1 MTEVVFAIPGRV
13 DKPTGGFV
21 YDRRVMALMPS
32 LGVSAHYLNLPGLY
46 PNPSKNDLDKAR
58 ELLNATP
65 PAAKLVIEGLALG
78 VMPGKILAPLGHR
91 IIALVHQ
98 PLAEISGLNDTQRDE
113 LFIMERSALEYAR
126 SVITLS
132 ALTRDKLIQKY
143 GIDLEKITVAEPG
156 TDPAPRASGTGT
168 PLQLLAV
175 GAIEPRKKY
184 NLLIDALIPISHLDW
199 RLTIV
204 GAKDRDETCVSEL
217 TIKIAKAGL
226 GERVNLAGV
235 VVPATLERLY
245 DGADIFVQPSPLDLF
260 GTALSEAMVRGLPI
274 ISGQNESSAS
284 AATLNVPF
292 DDEAALQD
300 ALARILQNKKLRR
313 QLADAAWDIGR
324 KLPTWNETAR
334 RIGAVILGLDL

>member
-1 MTEVVFAIPGRV
+1 M
-13 DKPTGGFV
+13 

-46 PNPSKNDLDKAR
+46 PNPSKDDLDKAR

-65 PAAKLVIEGLALG
+65 PAAKLVIEGLAMG
-78 VMPGKILAPLGHR
+78 VMPGELLAPLSNR

-98 PLAEISGLNDTQRDE
+98 PLADRSDLDDKQRDE
-113 LFIMERSALEYAR
+113 LFIKERSALRHAR
-126 SVITLS
+126 SLITLS
-132 ALTRDKLIQKY
+132 TATRDRLIEKY
-143 GIDLEKITVAEPG
+143 SIDASIITIAEPG

-175 GAIEPRKKY
+175 GAILPRKKY
-184 NLLIDALIPISHLDW
+184 NLLLEALIPLSHLDW

-204 GAKDRDETCVSEL
+204 GAKDRDQACVEAL
-217 TIKIAKAGL
+217 IGKIANAGL
-226 GERVNLAGV
+226 SERISLPGV

-245 DGADIFVQPSPLDLF
+245 DGADIFVQPSHLDLY

-274 ISGQNESSAS
+274 ISAQDNNSTLT
-284 AATLNVPF
+284 ATLNVPF

-300 ALARILQNKKLRR
+300 ALARLLQNRKLRR